1 MSLRV
6 RLSLI
11 VSLLFAVGMVLGLS
25 FLIGSARQR
34 VADEVGSAARLT
46 SQLLESVLS
55 DASMAGIRDHTQLL
69 ARLNVIDNAR
79 HLDLYI
85 VGDDSPAPDELPA
98 AAEAPA
104 WFAYLVQAQP
114 LRYAVPLG
122 NGESIFIRANP
133 ADEIDEVWRETRTFI
148 VVLLLVLL
156 VLNGLLYV
164 TLGRWLAPVSAIVA
178 QLDEAEQG
186 HFSGH
191 LSPASLPELKE
202 IAEKLNELTATLRSS
217 QEENERLTQKS
228 LVIRENE
235 RRHLARELHDEL
247 GQSISA
253 IKAIA
258 FSIAQRLRGV
268 DDMSA
273 EGAARISTISN
284 EISGQVRN
292 MMSRLRPA
300 LLDELGLVAALQS
313 MVDEWNRVHRET
325 FCSFRAD
332 GDFARLDNDAQIN
345 LYRIVQE
352 ALTNV
357 ARHAQAERVDVTL
370 VARDGR
376 GGREARFELIIADD
390 GCGYDPATIRA
401 GMGLSGIRE
410 RSQALKG
417 TLNLLTSPGNGVRIE
432 LRFAGG

>member
-34 VADEVGSAARLT
+34 VAEEVGSAAMLT
-46 SQLLESVLS
+46 SQLLESVLA
-55 DASMAGIRDHTQLL
+55 DAGVEGIRDHTQLL
-69 ARLNVIDNAR
+69 ERLGAIENAR
-79 HLDLYI
+79 HLDI
-85 VGDDSPAPDELPA
+85 SIGSEGSMPPPEPALASD
-98 AAEAPA
+98 APG
-104 WFAYLVQAQP
+104 WFVWLVQAQP

-122 NGESIFIRANP
+122 GGEDIVIRANP

-148 VVLLLVLL
+148 FVLSFVLL

-186 HFSGH
+186 DFSGR
-191 LSPASLPELKE
+191 LPPASLPELKA

-217 QEENERLTQKS
+217 QEENDRLTQMA

-253 IKAIA
+253 IKAMA

-273 EGAARISTISN
+273 EGAARIGTISN
-284 EISGQVRN
+284 EIGSQVRS
-292 MMSRLRPA
+292 MMSRLRPPV
-300 LLDELGLVAALQS
+300 LDELGLIAALQS
-313 MVDEWNRVHRET
+313 MIDEWNRVHRET
-325 FCSFRAD
+325 FCSFRSSVRAD
-332 GDFARLDNDAQIN
+332 GDFGALDADAQIN

-352 ALTNV
+352 ALTNA
-357 ARHAQAERVDVTL
+357 ARHAQAERIDITL
-370 VARDGR
+370 TASGTHYDLVITDDGR
-376 GGREARFELIIADD
+376 
-390 GCGYDPATIRA
+390 GYDPATIRA

-410 RSQALKG
+410 RSHALNG
-417 TLNLLTSPGNGVRIE
+417 TLDLVSSPGAGVRIE
-432 LRFAGG
+432 LRFTGA

>member
-11 VSLLFAVGMVLGLS
+11 VSLLFAVGMLLGLS

-34 VADEVGSAARLT
+34 VADEVGAAATLT
-46 SQLLESVLS
+46 SQLLESVLA
-55 DASMAGIRDHTQLL
+55 DAGVGNIRDHTALL
-69 ARLNVIDNAR
+69 DRLGAIENAR
-79 HLDLYI
+79 HLDIYI
-85 VGDDSPAPDELPA
+85 EGEDSAPA
-98 AAEAPA
+98 AETPVISNAPG
-104 WFAYLVQAQP
+104 WFVWLVQPLP
-114 LRYAVPLG
+114 LRYSVPLG
-122 NGESIFIRANP
+122 EAERIVIRANP

-148 VVLLLVLL
+148 YVLLLVLL

-164 TLGRWLAPVSAIVA
+164 TLGRWLAPVGAIVA

-186 HFSGH
+186 DFSGR
-191 LSPASLPELKE
+191 LPPASLPELKA
-202 IAEKLNELTATLRSS
+202 IAEKLNELTATLRGS
-217 QEENERLTQKS
+217 QEENQRLAQMA

-268 DDMSA
+268 DDMAA
-273 EGAARISTISN
+273 EGAARIGMISSG
-284 EISGQVRN
+284 ISGQVRS
-292 MMSRLRPA
+292 MMSRLRPPV
-300 LLDELGLVAALQS
+300 LDELGLIAALQS
-313 MVDEWNRVHRET
+313 MIDEWNRVHRET
-325 FCSFRAD
+325 FCSFRAQ
-332 GDFARLDNDAQIN
+332 GEFGALDADAQIN

-370 VARDGR
+370 TAPGT
-376 GGREARFELIIADD
+376 GFELIIADD
-390 GCGYDPATIRA
+390 GCGYEPSAIRA
-401 GMGLSGIRE
+401 GMGLAGIRE
-410 RSQALKG
+410 RCQALKG
-417 TLNLLTSPGNGVRIE
+417 TLNLVTAPGSGVRIE
-432 LRFAGG
+432 LGFSGG

>member
-34 VADEVGSAARLT
+34 VADEVGSAATLT
-46 SQLLESVLS
+46 SQLLESVLT
-55 DASMAGIRDHTQLL
+55 DASMAGIRDHTLL
-69 ARLNVIDNAR
+69 LDKLSAIENAR

-85 VGDDSPAPDELPA
+85 EGEGNAPPAELEGA
-98 AAEAPA
+98 SEAPG
-104 WFAYLVQAQP
+104 WFVYLVQAQP
-114 LRYAVPLG
+114 LVYAVPLG
-122 NGESIFIRANP
+122 GGERILIRANP

-148 VVLLLVLL
+148 FVLLFVLL

-186 HFSGH
+186 HFSGR
-191 LSPASLPELKE
+191 LPPASLPELKA
-202 IAEKLNELTATLRSS
+202 IAEKLNELTATLRGS

-258 FSIAQRLRGV
+258 FSIAQRLGGV

-273 EGAARISTISN
+273 EGAARIGTISN
-284 EISGQVRN
+284 EISGQVRS
-292 MMSRLRPA
+292 MMSRLRPPV
-300 LLDELGLVAALQS
+300 LDELGLVAALQS
-313 MVDEWNRVHRET
+313 MIDEWNRVHRET
-325 FCSFRAD
+325 FCSFRAE
-332 GDFARLDNDAQIN
+332 GDFAALDGDAQIN
-345 LYRIVQE
+345 LYRIAQE

-357 ARHAQAERVDVTL
+357 ARHAQAERVDITL
-370 VARDGR
+370 SANG
-376 GGREARFELIIADD
+376 ERFELVIADN
-390 GCGYDPATIRA
+390 GCGYDPAAVRP

-417 TLNLLTSPGNGVRIE
+417 ALNLLTSPGNGVRIE
-432 LRFAGG
+432 LGFF